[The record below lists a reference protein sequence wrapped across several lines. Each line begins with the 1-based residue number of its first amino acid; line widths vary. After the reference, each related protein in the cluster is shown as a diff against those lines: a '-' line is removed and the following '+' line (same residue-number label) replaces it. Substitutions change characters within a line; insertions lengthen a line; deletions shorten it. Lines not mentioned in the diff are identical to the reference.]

1 MEIRSFIR
9 RIGILLILI
18 VSIATINLIYA
29 QNTNNIQGII
39 LDSTGTPMIGASV
52 MVKGTTNGTITD
64 VDGNFRLTA
73 PSTATLVVSYVGY
86 ITQEVSIT
94 GKQSVKITLKED
106 TGLLEEVVVVGY
118 GTQKK
123 ETLTGSVVSVKGD
136 DIKRSPAPNV
146 GSSLSG
152 KLPGLIVNQR
162 SGEPGRD
169 DPNIV
174 IRGFGTFGDSSP
186 LIIIDGVER
195 SNMSRM
201 NPEDIENISV
211 LKDASAAIYGARA
224 ANGVILITTKKGK
237 VGKPEF
243 SLGFNTAFSSPTI
256 KPKMLDAATYA
267 QVYNEGDWYRKGR
280 PETYTPIYSDEVIQK
295 FRDGSDPVLYPN
307 TNWLDETLKP
317 FSLQTR
323 TNLQVSGGTET
334 VRYLISFG
342 ALTQG
347 SGYYNQPEKNRQY
360 TVRANVNVDLS
371 KNLTFGA
378 NISAIINDQQHTP
391 VATWINFTNIL
402 QSSPTLVARYPNGL
416 LAGGRLGESP
426 LLLDQRG
433 YDKIKSTPMYSTFT
447 ATYKIPWIKGLK
459 LEGSFNYDINNQFEK
474 LFNLPYHYY
483 DYNTVTKEYDKM
495 QGTGASTVELTD
507 TYSRWTTI
515 LYNFR
520 LVYDQQFG
528 KHHVGAMIGQE
539 QQRNTYSYAMAYRK
553 NFISSAIDQINIGG
567 SAAED
572 KNNGG
577 SASVTARNNFF
588 GRFNYDY
595 SSKYLVE
602 LLFRYDGSQNF
613 PSGKRYGF
621 FPAGS
626 IGWRISEEP
635 FLKENCSFLDQL
647 KIRLSVGQTGND
659 RVDSD
664 NDKVDSYQYLQSYS
678 FGGNYVFGTSNSSGI
693 YANTMP
699 NPNITWEKSTKFDFG
714 IDASLWNG
722 LLGAEITLFKEKR
735 TDILAARNLS
745 IPGTLGFSKLPDENI
760 GEVNNKGFELK
771 VSHRRTV
778 NDFFYSI
785 EGNVSYA
792 KNEII
797 YMDETPNAEVYQ
809 NKTGR
814 PVGAGLFYKADGIF
828 HTQAELDAYPHAN
841 GTQVGDIK
849 IVDLNGDGDIDSDD
863 QYRFDYTSTPRLVFG
878 LSGYVKYK
886 NVDLSLFFQG
896 QTGAYNYDNEFANMG
911 GSDPKNAFVDRAA
924 NRWTA
929 NNTNGTMPRSDAF
942 QPGNTTFFLYDATFI
957 RLKTLELG
965 YTLPKSLASRL
976 QLGDLRVYVSGFNL
990 LTWAKEIKWTDPEIN
1005 GNALYYPQQRVFNVG
1020 LNVKF

>member
-1 MEIRSFIR
+1 MK
-9 RIGILLILI
+9 IGLLFKGLTVLLLTVIMNTTAWSQSTKTI
-18 VSIATINLIYA
+18 SGTVS
-29 QNTNNIQGII
+29 
-39 LDSTGTPMIGASV
+39 DPTGESVIGANV
-52 MVKGTTNGTITD
+52 MVKGTTVGTITD
-64 VDGNFRLTA
+64 VDGNFRIEA
-73 PSTATLVVSYVGY
+73 SPTATLIVSYIGFV
-86 ITQEVSIT
+86 TQEISVA
-94 GKQSVKITLKED
+94 GKQLFKITLRED
-106 TGLLEEVVVVGY
+106 AELLEEVVVVGY

-136 DIKRSPAPNV
+136 DIKKSPAPNV
-146 GSSLSG
+146 SSSLSG

-169 DPNIV
+169 DPSIV
-174 IRGFGTFGDSSP
+174 VRGFGTFGDSSP

-195 SNMSRM
+195 DNMSRI

-237 VGKPEF
+237 AGKPEF

-256 KPKMLDAATYA
+256 KPKMLDAVTYA

-280 PETYTPIYSDEVIQK
+280 PESYTPIYSDEVIQK

-323 TNLQVSGGTET
+323 TNFQVSGGSENI
-334 VRYLISFG
+334 RYLLSFG

-347 SGYYNQPEKNRQY
+347 SGFYNQPVKNHQY
-360 TVRANVNVDLS
+360 NFRANINVDLS

-391 VATWINFTNIL
+391 VTTWINFTNIL

-426 LLLDQRG
+426 LLLNQRG
-433 YDKIKSTPMYSTFT
+433 YDKTKSTPMYSTFT
-447 ATYKIPWIKGLK
+447 ATYKVPWVEGLK
-459 LEGSFNYDINNQFEK
+459 IEGSFNYDINNQFEK

-483 DYNTVTKEYDKM
+483 EYNTVTQGYDKK

-515 LYNFR
+515 LYNYRFT
-520 LVYDQQFG
+520 YDRQFG

-553 NFISSAIDQINIGG
+553 NFISSSIDQINVGS

-588 GRFNYDY
+588 GRFNYDF

-613 PSGKRYGF
+613 PTGKRYGF

-626 IGWRISEEP
+626 VGWRISEEP
-635 FLKENCSFLDQL
+635 FFKENFGFVDQL
-647 KIRLSVGQTGND
+647 KLRLSAGQTGND
-659 RVDSD
+659 
-664 NDKVDSYQYLQSYS
+664 KVASYQYLQSYS
-678 FGGNYVFGTSNSSGI
+678 FGGNYVFGTSDAAGI

-699 NPNITWEKSTKFDFG
+699 NPNITWEKSTKYDFG
-714 IDASLWNG
+714 LDASMWNG
-722 LLGAEITLFKEKR
+722 LLGMELTLFKEKR

-745 IPGTLGFSKLPDENI
+745 IPATLGFSALPDENI
-760 GEVNNKGFELK
+760 GEVENKGFELK
-771 VSHRRTV
+771 LTHRNTV

-809 NKTGR
+809 NKTGH
-814 PVGAGLFYKADGIF
+814 PVGAGLYYKADGIF
-828 HTQAELDAYPHAN
+828 RTQEELDAYPHAN
-841 GTQVGDIK
+841 GTQVGDIR
-849 IVDLNGDGDIDSDD
+849 IVDLNKDGEIDSDD
-863 QYRFDYTSTPRLVFG
+863 QYRFDYTATPRLVFG
-878 LSGYVKYK
+878 LTGYFKYK
-886 NVDLSLFFQG
+886 NFDLSLFFQG
-896 QTGAYNYDNEFANMG
+896 QTGAYNYDSEFTSMG
-911 GSDPKNAFVDRAA
+911 GSDPKNAFVARATD
-924 NRWTA
+924 RWTVD
-929 NNTNGTMPRSDAF
+929 NPNGTMPRADAF
-942 QPGNTTFFLYDATFI
+942 QPGNTTHFLYDATFI
-957 RLKTLELG
+957 RLKTMELG

-976 QLGDLRVYVSGFNL
+976 QLGDLRVYVSGFNV

-1005 GNALYYPQQRVFNVG
+1005 GAALYYPQQRVFNVG
-1020 LNVKF
+1020 INVKF

>member
-1 MEIRSFIR
+1 MKISSFFKCFTA
-9 RIGILLILI
+9 LLLAVIMNSTVWAQSTKTI
-18 VSIATINLIYA
+18 SGTVS
-29 QNTNNIQGII
+29 
-39 LDSTGTPMIGASV
+39 DPTGEPIIGANV

-64 VDGNFRLTA
+64 ADGNFNIETPA
-73 PSTATLVVSYVGY
+73 TATLIISYIGFA
-86 ITQEVSIT
+86 TQEIQT
-94 GKQSVKITLKED
+94 AGKQSIKITLKED
-106 TGLLEEVVVVGY
+106 AGLLDEIVVVGY

-136 DIKRSPAPNV
+136 EIRKSPAPNIS
-146 GSSLSG
+146 SSLSG

-169 DPNIV
+169 DPSIV
-174 IRGFGTFGDSSP
+174 VRGFGTFGDSSP

-195 SNMSRM
+195 DNMSRI

-237 VGKPEF
+237 TGKPEF

-256 KPKMLDAATYA
+256 KPKMLDAVTYA

-280 PETYTPIYSDEVIQK
+280 PESYTPIYSDEVIQK

-323 TNLQVSGGTET
+323 TNFQVSGGSENI
-334 VRYLISFG
+334 RYLLSFG

-347 SGYYNQPEKNRQY
+347 SGFYNQPVKNRQY
-360 TVRANVNVDLS
+360 NFRANINVDLS

-391 VATWINFTNIL
+391 VTTWINFTNIL

-433 YDKIKSTPMYSTFT
+433 YDKTKSTPMYSTFT
-447 ATYKIPWIKGLK
+447 ATYKVPWVEGLK
-459 LEGSFNYDINNQFEK
+459 IEGSFNYDINNQFEK

-483 DYNTVTKEYDKM
+483 EYNTVTQGYDKK

-515 LYNFR
+515 LYNYRFT
-520 LVYDQQFG
+520 YDRQFG

-553 NFISSAIDQINIGG
+553 NFISSSIDQINVGS

-588 GRFNYDY
+588 GRFNYDF
-595 SSKYLVE
+595 SSKYLIE

-613 PSGKRYGF
+613 PTGKRYGF

-626 IGWRISEEP
+626 VGWRISEEP
-635 FLKENCSFLDQL
+635 FFKENFGFVDQL
-647 KIRLSVGQTGND
+647 KLRLSAGQTGND
-659 RVDSD
+659 
-664 NDKVDSYQYLQSYS
+664 KVASYQYLQSYS
-678 FGGNYVFGTSNSSGI
+678 FGGNYVFGTSDAAGI

-699 NPNITWEKSTKFDFG
+699 NPNITWEKSTKYDFG
-714 IDASLWNG
+714 LDASMWNG
-722 LLGAEITLFKEKR
+722 LLGMELTLFKEKR

-745 IPGTLGFSKLPDENI
+745 IPATLGFSALPDENI
-760 GEVNNKGFELK
+760 GEVENKGFELK
-771 VSHRRTV
+771 LTHRNTV

-809 NKTGR
+809 NKTGH
-814 PVGAGLFYKADGIF
+814 PVGAGLYYKADGIF
-828 HTQAELDAYPHAN
+828 KTQEELDAYPHAN
-841 GTQVGDIK
+841 GTQVGDIR
-849 IVDLNGDGDIDSDD
+849 IVDLNKDGNIDSDD
-863 QYRFDYTSTPRLVFG
+863 QYRFDYTATPRLVFG
-878 LSGYVKYK
+878 LTGYFKYK
-886 NVDLSLFFQG
+886 NIDLSLFFQG
-896 QTGAYNYDNEFANMG
+896 QTGAYNYDSEFTSMG
-911 GSDPKNAFVDRAA
+911 GSDPKNAFVARAA
-924 NRWTA
+924 DRWTVE
-929 NNTNGTMPRSDAF
+929 NPNGTMPRADAF
-942 QPGNTTFFLYDATFI
+942 QPGNTTHFLYDATFI
-957 RLKTLELG
+957 RLKTMELG

-976 QLGDLRVYVSGFNL
+976 QLGDLRVYVSGFNV

-1005 GNALYYPQQRVFNVG
+1005 GAALYYPQQRVFNVG
-1020 LNVKF
+1020 INVKF